1 MIKATLVFGLYS
13 DKYEKTKYG
22 WNTSV
27 DKHLWEDATKVLSEV
42 IAENYPSADS
52 YIEWISGSE
61 YDLKNFTPD
70 GRPLTRYT
78 VTMFVPDSDKTWSMK
93 NTKLV
98 EKQLNET
105 FRNKFIYA
113 FGEVDL
119 DYPDGIWCNNCTTM
133 NRKTCKTCKGE
144 KIITYES
151 MLND

>member
-13 DKYEKTKYG
+13 DTYQKTEYG
-22 WNTSV
+22 WNTSIS
-27 DKHLWEDATKVLSEV
+27 KNLWSDATKVLSDV
-42 IAENYPSADS
+42 IAENYPNADF
-52 YIEWISGSE
+52 YVEWVSGDT
-61 YDLKNFTPD
+61 DLKNFTPD
-70 GRPLTRYT
+70 GKPLTRYT
-78 VTMFVPDSDKTWSMK
+78 VTMFIPNADTTWSMK
-93 NTKLV
+93 NVKFV

-119 DYPDGIWCNNCTTM
+119 DYPDGVWCNNCTAI
-133 NRKTCKTCKGE
+133 NKKDCKVCKGE

>member
-13 DKYEKTKYG
+13 DTYKKTEYG

-27 DKHLWEDATKVLSEV
+27 SKDLWSDATKVLSDV
-42 IAENYPSADS
+42 IDENYPNADF
-52 YIEWISGSE
+52 YVEWVSGE
-61 YDLKNFTPD
+61 TDLKNFTPD
-70 GRPLTRYT
+70 GKPLTKYT
-78 VTMFVPDSDKTWSMK
+78 VTMFIPDTDTTWSMK
-93 NTKLV
+93 NVKFI

-119 DYPDGIWCNNCTTM
+119 DYPDGIWCNNCTTV
-133 NRKTCKTCKGE
+133 NKEHCKICKGE